1 MEFNQLTKYNK
12 YVAIINIEQMEI
24 HAEMMAYG
32 VRLTGRIVNRIFRLV
47 LSFRSVRIKVFIH
60 LPLLM
65 YSISVKNEI

>member
-1 MEFNQLTKYNK
+1 
-12 YVAIINIEQMEI
+12 MEI